1 MRFIVA
7 LDRQCVSASFG
18 LTSTRVVSQE
28 KELRRVAVPAPFNKA
43 WLDTK
48 LAGKV
53 ARALQKIYY
62 TTIGAGV
69 SRG

>member
-1 MRFIVA
+1 
-7 LDRQCVSASFG
+7 
-18 LTSTRVVSQE
+18 VVSQE